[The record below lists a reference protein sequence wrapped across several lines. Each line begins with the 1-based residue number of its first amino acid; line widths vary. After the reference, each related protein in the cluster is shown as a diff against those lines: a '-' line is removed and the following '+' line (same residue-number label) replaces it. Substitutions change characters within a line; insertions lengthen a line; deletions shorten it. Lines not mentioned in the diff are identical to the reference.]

1 MRSRAKATL
10 FLLLGLLLLGGML
23 AYVGP
28 GEVVRALS
36 AASPLYLGLSLVAY
50 MLFFLFRGWRWKL
63 LFSYSAPD
71 VRVSS
76 TTAITAVG
84 WLANSI
90 LPLKGGDVLRAA
102 LVHRRERVGLAT
114 SAATVGLERV
124 LDLVGLALLAAA
136 GLLVLPRAAAL
147 PAGLEKAL
155 AIVWILPLAALATL
169 AILVRWRKQTVAL
182 ATRVMRPFGKLGAKL
197 VDFGDTVLAGLHALA
212 QRPALLVKLAPLT
225 LVIATLQALVF
236 TFLVMAFLGTPMLL
250 AFAGSAVFLLS
261 FVVSITP
268 GNVGTYEAA
277 FAAVFV
283 SLGVAPEAAVPAA
296 ILTHVTTTLTVAV
309 LGGLGMFALGADKAA
324 LPWTAAR
331 PVPKTL
337 QGGAP

>member
-1 MRSRAKATL
+1 MRPRVKAAI
-10 FLLLGLLLLGGML
+10 FLVLGLLLLGGML

-28 GEVVRALS
+28 AEVARALGE
-36 AASPLYLGLSLVAY
+36 ANPLFLGLSVLTY
-50 MLFFLFRGWRWKL
+50 LTFFLLRGVRWKL
-63 LFSYSAPD
+63 LFSRSAPD

-76 TTAITAVG
+76 TTSITAVG

-102 LVHRRERVGLAT
+102 LVARREKVGLAT

-124 LDLVGLALLAAA
+124 LDLIGLAILAAVGLLA
-136 GLLVLPRAAAL
+136 LPRAAQL
-147 PAGLEKAL
+147 PAGLERAL
-155 AIVWILPLAALATL
+155 AIVWVLPLVALVVL
-169 AILVRWRKQTVAL
+169 AVLVRWRPQTV
-182 ATRVMRPFGKLGAKL
+182 RVASVVFRPLGKFGKKL

-212 QRPALLVKLAPLT
+212 KRPALLAQLVPLT
-225 LVIATLQALVF
+225 LVIATLQALIF
-236 TFLVMAFLGTPMLL
+236 TFLVMAFLGLPMLL
-250 AFAGSAVFLLS
+250 AFAGSAIFLLS

-283 SLGVAPEAAVPAA
+283 GLGVAPELAVPAA

-309 LGGLGMFALGADKAA
+309 LGGLGMFALGADKTA
-324 LPWTAAR
+324 LPWTSAK
-331 PVPKTL
+331 PTPT
-337 QGGAP
+337 QGGTP